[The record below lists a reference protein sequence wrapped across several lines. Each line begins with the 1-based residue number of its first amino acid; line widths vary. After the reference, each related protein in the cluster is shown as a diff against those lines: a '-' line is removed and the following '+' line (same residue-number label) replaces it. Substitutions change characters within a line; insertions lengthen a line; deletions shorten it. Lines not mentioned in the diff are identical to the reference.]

1 MSGKGY
7 IVVRSNTLYMRIG
20 IDARAILNPEKSAP
34 SGVAHYVWHL
44 IKNILEIDSENQYV
58 LFFDFKVRDK
68 DVKKFAKSNVKI
80 KFFPFSDYKKY
91 MPGAYS
97 EILGLATYSREKL
110 DLLHITSPLYR
121 VPATYRGKVVTTF
134 YDFAPYRVPEL
145 FPKLSTAKLKTLYSF
160 AAMKSDRIIA
170 VSEST
175 KKDEMF
181 FLGSK
186 EDKISVIHNGIDSRF
201 FEPCA
206 VDRET
211 VKSDYKIK
219 DKYILFLGTLEPR
232 KNLVRVIEAFAK
244 FKNNFEGKFNY
255 QLVVAGKRG
264 WLADE
269 YYQLVK
275 DLGLDDDVIFT
286 GYVGGDELKPLYTH
300 AEFFVMPS
308 LYEGFGQTVVEAM
321 ACGAPCLVSRVAS
334 IPEVA
339 GEAAFYVDPHDTEG
353 IGKAMAELAG
363 NKELREN
370 LSAKGK
376 EQAKKFS
383 WERCARETLE
393 VYKNV

>member
-1 MSGKGY
+1 
-7 IVVRSNTLYMRIG
+7 MRIG

-34 SGVAHYVWHL
+34 SGVASYVWHL
-44 IKNILEIDSENQYV
+44 IKNILEIDQENQYV

-68 DVKKFAKSNVKI
+68 DVKKFSRPNVKI

-97 EILGLATYSREKL
+97 EILGLATYSRENL

-145 FPKLSTAKLKTLYSF
+145 FPKLSTVKLKTLYSF
-160 AAMKSDRIIA
+160 AARKSDHIIA
-170 VSEST
+170 VSKST
-175 KKDEMF
+175 KKDEIN
-181 FLGSK
+181 FLGSR
-186 EDKISVIHNGIDSRF
+186 EDKISVIYNGIDSRF
-201 FEPCA
+201 FEPCT

-211 VKSDYKIK
+211 LKNDYKIN

-232 KNLVRVIEAFAK
+232 KNLVRVVEAFAK

-269 YYQLVK
+269 YFQLAK
-275 DLGLDDDVIFT
+275 DLELGEDVIFT
-286 GYVGGDELKPLYTH
+286 GYVGGDELQPLYTH

-308 LYEGFGQTVVEAM
+308 LYEGFGQTIVEAM
-321 ACGAPCLVSRVAS
+321 ACGAPCLVSKVAS

-339 GEAAFYVDPHDTEG
+339 GEAAYYVDPHDTEG
-353 IGKAMAELAG
+353 IGRAMKKLATS
-363 NKELREN
+363 KELRQG
-370 LSAKGK
+370 LSAAGR

-383 WERCARETLE
+383 WSKCAQETLE

>member
-1 MSGKGY
+1 
-7 IVVRSNTLYMRIG
+7 MRIG

-34 SGVAHYVWHL
+34 SGVASYVWHL
-44 IKNILEIDSENQYV
+44 IKNILEIDKENQYV

-68 DVKKFAKSNVKI
+68 DVKKFSQPNVKI

-97 EILGLATYSREKL
+97 EILGLATYSRENL

-134 YDFAPYRVPEL
+134 YDFAPYRMPEL

-160 AAMKSDRIIA
+160 MARMSSHIIA

-181 FLGSK
+181 FLGSR
-186 EDKISVIHNGIDSRF
+186 EDKISVVYNGIDSRF
-201 FEPCA
+201 FEPCN
-206 VDRET
+206 VDRDA
-211 VKSDYKIK
+211 VKEKYKIE
-219 DKYILFLGTLEPR
+219 DRYILFLGTLEPR
-232 KNLVRVIEAFAK
+232 KNLVRVFEAFAK
-244 FKNNFEGKFNY
+244 FKNNFQGNFNY

-269 YYQLVK
+269 YFQLAK
-275 DLGLDDDVIFT
+275 DLELERDVIFT

-300 AEFFVMPS
+300 ADFFVMPS
-308 LYEGFGQTVVEAM
+308 LYEGFGQTIVEAM
-321 ACGAPCLVSRVAS
+321 ACGTPCLVSKVAS

-339 GEAAFYVDPHDTEG
+339 GEAAYFVDPNDTEG
-353 IGKAMAELAG
+353 IAKGMAELAG
-363 NKELREN
+363 SNELREK
-370 LSAKGK
+370 LSVAGR

-383 WERCARETLE
+383 WSKCAQETLE